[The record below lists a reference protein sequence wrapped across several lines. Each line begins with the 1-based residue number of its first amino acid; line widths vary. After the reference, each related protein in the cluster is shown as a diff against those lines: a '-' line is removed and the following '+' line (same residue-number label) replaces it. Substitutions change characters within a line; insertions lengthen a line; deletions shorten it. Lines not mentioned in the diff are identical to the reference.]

1 VFLTAGAAAPRTQM
15 SVLSG
20 VEQDALELYFVRI
33 PNLRWHRALEFLGA
47 VVIDGG
53 AAANRAGRPRG
64 IVVDYLLKTDV

>member
-20 VEQDALELYFVRI
+20 VEQDAVERYFVRV
-33 PNLRWHRALEFLGA
+33 PNLRWHRALELLGA
-47 VVIDGG
+47 LVIDSG
-53 AAANRAGRPRG
+53 AVANLAGRPRG